1 LRFDIVQDLTRLRVT
16 TVDGLAP
23 VPGASVRVSAGR
35 SVVELVTDEDGWVG
49 LDVPG
54 LEKAAA
60 RGGLSVAV
68 SHEDYEPV
76 EGELASAGE

>member
-1 LRFDIVQDLTRLRVT
+1 
-16 TVDGLAP
+16 
-23 VPGASVRVSAGR
+23 VRVSAGR

-68 SHEDYEPV
+68 SHEDFEPV